1 VPEAKAHILL
11 VDDDVQ
17 VRRAVSEMLRD
28 AGHSVA
34 EAESVDRALVILGDS
49 TQFDIVVT
57 DYLMPERNGGQL
69 IAELGRLAP
78 SLPILMITGHDS
90 LTGDVPDSVPR
101 LVKPFRASEL
111 LAKVHALLDSQRPLV
126 GA

>member
-1 VPEAKAHILL
+1 
-11 VDDDVQ
+11 
-17 VRRAVSEMLRD
+17 MLRD

-34 EAESVDRALVILGDS
+34 EAESVDRALAILGDS

>member
-1 VPEAKAHILL
+1 
-11 VDDDVQ
+11 
-17 VRRAVSEMLRD
+17 
-28 AGHSVA
+28 
-34 EAESVDRALVILGDS
+34 
-49 TQFDIVVT
+49 
-57 DYLMPERNGGQL
+57 
-69 IAELGRLAP
+69 
-78 SLPILMITGHDS
+78 MITGHDS